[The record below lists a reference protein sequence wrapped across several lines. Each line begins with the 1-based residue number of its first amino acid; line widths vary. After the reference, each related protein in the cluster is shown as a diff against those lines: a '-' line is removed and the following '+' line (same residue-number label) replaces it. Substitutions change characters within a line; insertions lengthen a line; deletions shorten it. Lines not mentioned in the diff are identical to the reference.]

1 MNTGTDR
8 PLDEM
13 PLGEM
18 KALHRETHL
27 CLRCNHNLVCGMAKA
42 LDPNLLVAIA
52 RCLAFEPIGGAERET
67 EEASGQ
73 LSLG

>member
-1 MNTGTDR
+1 MTTGAER
-8 PLDEM
+8 PLDEL

-27 CLRCNHNLVCGMAKA
+27 CLRCSHNVVCGMAKA

-52 RCLAFEPIGGAERET
+52 RCLAFEPLSDATDHGGGAD
-67 EEASGQ
+67 GQ

>member
-1 MNTGTDR
+1 MTTGAER
-8 PLDEM
+8 PLDEL

-27 CLRCNHNLVCGMAKA
+27 CLRCSHNVVCGMAKA

-52 RCLAFEPIGGAERET
+52 RCLAFEPLGDAAESA
-67 EEASGQ
+67 EAADGQ